1 MWILAT
7 GNLWDG
13 FVPSCRGTELLISVL
28 CMSLVGFVEEML
40 FRGFLF
46 KALLAKEKTAAAIV
60 VSSVTFGMGHIV
72 NLFAGQASFETFVQI
87 VFAISWGFILTMV
100 FYKSG
105 SLLPGILAHAM
116 IDVFSLFGAD
126 SALTDQIYV
135 GATIVTAIA
144 YCSYLAKLKNTGP
157 AASSGSARGGCASVN

>member
-1 MWILAT
+1 
-7 GNLWDG
+7 
-13 FVPSCRGTELLISVL
+13 
-28 CMSLVGFVEEML
+28 
-40 FRGFLF
+40 
-46 KALLAKEKTAAAIV
+46 
-60 VSSVTFGMGHIV
+60 
-72 NLFAGQASFETFVQI
+72 
-87 VFAISWGFILTMV
+87 MV

-157 AASSGSARGGCASVN
+157 AASSGSAGDGCVSAN

>member
-1 MWILAT
+1 
-7 GNLWDG
+7 
-13 FVPSCRGTELLISVL
+13 
-28 CMSLVGFVEEML
+28 
-40 FRGFLF
+40 
-46 KALLAKEKTAAAIV
+46 
-60 VSSVTFGMGHIV
+60 
-72 NLFAGQASFETFVQI
+72 
-87 VFAISWGFILTMV
+87 MV

-105 SLLPGILAHAM
+105 SLLPCIIAHAM

-157 AASSGSARGGCASVN
+157 AASCFDGPERDLRVDHQPF